1 MGAAWAWH
9 GACETNTVAVCK
21 SNEKTEFKP
30 LEARRG
36 RGKAWAWH
44 GHGMARV
51 KQTQSQC
58 VNQTG
63 KTEFKPLAA
72 RRGRGTAWARHAMCE
87 LAFKRSWL
95 LRLMN

>member
-1 MGAAWAWH
+1 
-9 GACETNTVAVCK
+9 
-21 SNEKTEFKP
+21 
-30 LEARRG
+30 
-36 RGKAWAWH
+36 
-44 GHGMARV
+44 V

-95 LRLMN
+95 LRLMNWKWQ